1 MRLLAPTRR
10 TPNAKGGVVSP
21 SSNKELE
28 ELRRHIA
35 EYSAEANKQT
45 LKLNKLR
52 IDYENSKEKYNQSL
66 EKLSDEYFKKEQE
79 LSSKVSSLEE
89 KARQI
94 EESIE
99 AKDYKKKVKELEQA
113 LKDVE
118 NDRKSLREVTNSV
131 ALSQNASMNLL
142 KELEER
148 EDQLNE
154 AYEML
159 SLAKN
164 DLEIRSR
171 SEQAR
176 EIAIQQSIDAQIEHL
191 NSREKA
197 LIAKNGDLDALIRSV
212 KLKEDQ
218 IAKKNADIAKKEK
231 YLADRKAKLDS
242 LIDYYERKKRQ

>member
-1 MRLLAPTRR
+1 MKTRKKNIISLL
-10 TPNAKGGVVSP
+10 KSYLM
-21 SSNKELE
+21 SIL
-28 ELRRHIA
+28 
-35 EYSAEANKQT
+35 
-45 LKLNKLR
+45 
-52 IDYENSKEKYNQSL
+52 
-66 EKLSDEYFKKEQE
+66 KEQE

-142 KELEER
+142 KELEKR

-191 NSREKA
+191 NSRE
-197 LIAKNGDLDALIRSV
+197 GS
-212 KLKEDQ
+212 
-218 IAKKNADIAKKEK
+218 
-231 YLADRKAKLDS
+231 YS
-242 LIDYYERKKRQ
+242 